1 MARTNDD
8 VTQLGEHRTE
18 WPIEAAGIMSGNE
31 IRDAFGLPAL
41 EPVEQE
47 TPLLSALPLRACP
60 TTEMSPSISSS
71 PLLSARYVDVTW
83 RQIVLLVAVCAA
95 VGWMIGW
102 FVVPR

>member
-1 MARTNDD
+1 MARIKDD
-8 VTQLGEHRTE
+8 VTQVGEHR
-18 WPIEAAGIMSGNE
+18 IEFNGPQQRAAGIMSGNE

-47 TPLLSALPLRACP
+47 T
-60 TTEMSPSISSS
+60 